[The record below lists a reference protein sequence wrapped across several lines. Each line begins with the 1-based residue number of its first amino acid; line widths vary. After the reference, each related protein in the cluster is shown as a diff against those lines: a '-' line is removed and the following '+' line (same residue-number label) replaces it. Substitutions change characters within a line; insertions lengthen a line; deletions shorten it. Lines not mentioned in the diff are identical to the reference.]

1 MSSFL
6 DRIRPAKEDEVEALL
21 NDPPARPERTI
32 RSLSASLRAP
42 GLSAIAEIKR
52 RSPSRGDIRPG
63 ADPVQIALAY
73 QAAGAAGISVLTD
86 GPHFGGSL
94 QDLEQVSAAVDI
106 PVLRKDFL
114 IHKVQL
120 DEAHAHGADAALL
133 MVSMLKPTQ
142 LKHMLRHAHKIGLE
156 CLVEAHSADE
166 VRIALD
172 CGAIILGVNNRDLR
186 SLHIDLAV
194 CEALIPTLPDTVVAV
209 AESGVHSRADALR
222 MERSGAMAILVGTGL
237 MTQDDPG
244 AALSAL
250 LGR

>member
-6 DRIRPAKEDEVEALL
+6 DRIRPAKENEVEALL
-21 NDPPARPERTI
+21 NSPPAPIQRTI
-32 RSLSASLRAP
+32 RSLAGALRTP

-63 ADPVQIALAY
+63 ADPVEIALAY

-94 QDLEQVSAAVDI
+94 KDLEHVSAAVNI

-142 LKHMLRHAHKIGLE
+142 LKPMLRHAHELGLE

-166 VRIALD
+166 VKVAID
-172 CGAIILGVNNRDLR
+172 CGAIVLGVNNRDLR
-186 SLHIDLAV
+186 SLNIDLAV

-209 AESGVHSRADALR
+209 AESGVHNRADALR
-222 MERSGAMAILVGTGL
+222 MEKSGAMAILVGTGL

>member
-1 MSSFL
+1 MTSFL
-6 DRIRPAKEDEVEALL
+6 DRIRPEKEDEVEALL
-21 NDPPARPERTI
+21 NDPPTRRGGST
-32 RSLSASLRAP
+32 RSLSAALRAP

-63 ADPVQIALAY
+63 ADPVEIALAY

-94 QDLEQVSAAVDI
+94 QDLERVSAAVDI

-114 IHKVQL
+114 IHKLQL
-120 DEAHAHGADAALL
+120 DQAQAHGADAALL
-133 MVSMLKPTQ
+133 MVSMLKPSQ
-142 LKHMLRHAHKIGLE
+142 LKHMLAHAHKLGLE

-166 VRIALD
+166 VQVALD
-172 CGAIILGVNNRDLR
+172 CGAVILGVNNRDLH
-186 SLHIDLAV
+186 SLKIDLAV
-194 CEALIPTLPDTVVAV
+194 CEALIPTLPEGVVAV

-222 MERSGAMAILVGTGL
+222 MERAGAMAILVGTSL

-244 AALSAL
+244 AALTAL